1 MILEEKD
8 FKTRLRRNDI
18 HPRCLLYGDENLL
31 KLSYRKKLYE
41 LYDREGCAC
50 EVYESRDADFNSL
63 LESFGMISLMGG
75 QRAVFIDDFESSLV
89 PPELWEDFLKFCQD
103 ASTGD
108 KLVITTSDN
117 FDPKGKAKDKKLL
130 ALFSKDLYAVNI
142 LRHTGSLLRDEI
154 RTLCKKDGADLSG
167 DLANYMIEICG
178 EDLELLKNECI
189 KLCTYVG
196 EGGTITKEHIDTVCA
211 KKAEANLY
219 NLTSLILAGDVRQ
232 VMSEIDTL
240 LAQKTA
246 VIQIVINLVISFC
259 GLYSAACAREKG
271 KSSESAAKDLN
282 EKFPWRMRNYFRD
295 SSKYGRKNIYKALDI
310 FTEAESDLKS
320 KSQEDRVTLE
330 LACIRAC
337 EALRERQ

>member
-1 MILEEKD
+1 MLLEEKD
-8 FKTRLRRNDI
+8 FKTHLRRNDI
-18 HPRCLLYGDENLL
+18 HPRCLFYGDENLL

-41 LYDREGCAC
+41 LYDRQGCSC
-50 EVYESRDADFNSL
+50 EIYESRDADFNSL
-63 LESFGMISLMGG
+63 LESFGMVSLMGG

-89 PPELWEDFLKFCQD
+89 PPELWEDFLKFCED
-103 ASTGD
+103 TFTGD
-108 KLVITTSDN
+108 KLVITVSDN

-130 ALFSKDLYAVNI
+130 SLFSKELFAVNI
-142 LRHTGSLLRDEI
+142 MKHTGGVLRDEI
-154 RTLCKKDGADLSG
+154 RTLCKKEGADLSF

-219 NLTSLILAGDVRQ
+219 DLTSLILAGDVRA
-232 VMSEIDTL
+232 VMEEIDTL
-240 LAQKTA
+240 IAQKTA
-246 VIQIVINLVISFC
+246 VIQIVINLTLSFC
-259 GLYSAACAREKG
+259 GLYGAACARERG
-271 KSSESAAKDLN
+271 KNSDAAAKDLN
-282 EKFPWRMRNYFRD
+282 ERFSWRMRNYFRD
-295 SSKYGRKNIYKALDI
+295 SAKFRRQNIYKALEI
-310 FTEAESDLKS
+310 FTEAENDLKS

-330 LACIRAC
+330 LACIRAI